1 MQSFLA
7 TADHIIETTTITK
20 KMPSMHYHTS
30 YELYY
35 LEMGSREYF
44 VEDKLFSVA
53 AGEFVLIAP
62 GKLHRT
68 GGEQCVRTLINFT
81 KEFLCRYLAPDA
93 VEQMLVCFENPK
105 IVPTERQQGGCKQ
118 LLRRLA
124 ASADETEFALT
135 LGLLLLTLGRCGSEE
150 IENDYV
156 STVVEYINGHFAQIT
171 SIGQIAEAFFVSKY
185 HLCRVFKNAMK
196 LTIIEYLNQVK
207 IKNARQMLEFSDR
220 EVGDIAE
227 LCGFNSVAYFSNV
240 FKKITGMAP
249 SEYRKNTRGDK

>member
-1 MQSFLA
+1 MQSYLA
-7 TADHIIETTTITK
+7 TADHIIETTAITK
-20 KMPSMHYHTS
+20 KMPSMHYHSS

-81 KEFLCRYLAPDA
+81 KDFLCRYLAPDT
-93 VEQMLVCFENPK
+93 VEQMLSCFEHAK
-105 IVPTERQQGGCKQ
+105 IVPTERQQGNCKQ
-118 LLRRLA
+118 LLRRIA
-124 ASADETEFALT
+124 ASAGEEEFALN
-135 LGLLLLTLGRCGSEE
+135 LGLLLLAIGRCGSQE

-156 STVVEYINGHFAQIT
+156 STVVEYINGHFAQID

-196 LTIIEYLNQVK
+196 VTLIEYLNQVK
-207 IKNARQMLEFSDR
+207 IKNARQLLEFSERD
-220 EVGDIAE
+220 VGDVAE
-227 LCGFNSVAYFSNV
+227 ACGFNSVAYFSNV
-240 FKKITGMAP
+240 FKKITGMSP
-249 SEYRKNTRGDK
+249 TEYRKSIRTDR

>member
-7 TADHIIETTTITK
+7 TADHIIETTAITK
-20 KMPSMHYHTS
+20 KMPSMHYHSS

-53 AGEFVLIAP
+53 TGEFVLIAP

-81 KEFLCRYLAPDA
+81 KEFLCRYLNPDT
-93 VEQMLVCFENPK
+93 VEQMLGCFEYPK
-105 IVPTERQQGGCKQ
+105 LVPTERQQGNCKQ
-118 LLRRLA
+118 LLRRI
-124 ASADETEFALT
+124 ASSVDEEEFALN
-135 LGLLLLTLGRCGSEE
+135 LGLLLLALGRCGGQE

-156 STVVEYINGHFAQIT
+156 STVVEYINRNFAEIT

-196 LTIIEYLNQVK
+196 VTLIEYLNQVK
-207 IKNARQMLEFSDR
+207 IKNARQLLEFSERD
-220 EVGDIAE
+220 VGDIAE
-227 LCGFNSVAYFSNV
+227 SCGFNSVAYFSNV

-249 SEYRKNTRGDK
+249 SEYRKGTRNDR

>member
-7 TADHIIETTTITK
+7 TADHIIETTAVTK

-81 KEFLCRYLAPDA
+81 KEFLCRYLEPGM
-93 VEQMLVCFENPK
+93 VEKLLTCFEHPK
-105 IVPTERQQGGCKQ
+105 IVPTERQQGNCKQ

-124 ASADETEFALT
+124 ASADEMEFAMN
-135 LGLLLLTLGRCGSEE
+135 LGLLLSALGRCSSEE

-156 STVVEYINGHFAQIT
+156 STVVEYINRNFSQIT

-196 LTIIEYLNQVK
+196 VTLIEYLTQVK
-207 IKNARQMLEFSDR
+207 IKNARQLLEFTDR
-220 EVGDIAE
+220 EVGDISE
-227 LCGFNSVAYFSNV
+227 ECGFNSVAYFSNV
-240 FKKITGMAP
+240 FKKVTGMAP
-249 SEYRKNTRGDK
+249 SEYRKSLRTDK

>member
-81 KEFLCRYLAPDA
+81 KEFLCRYLNPDM
-93 VEQMLVCFENPK
+93 VERMLLCFEHAK
-105 IVPTERQQGGCKQ
+105 LVPTERQQGSCKQ
-118 LLRRLA
+118 LLRRVA
-124 ASADETEFALT
+124 ASANEEEFALS
-135 LGLLLLTLGRCGSEE
+135 LGLLLLALGRCGSEE

-156 STVVEYINGHFAQIT
+156 STVVEYINHNFAQIT

-196 LTIIEYLNQVK
+196 VTIIEYLNQVK
-207 IKNARQMLEFSDR
+207 IKNARQLLEFSERD
-220 EVGDIAE
+220 VGDIAE
-227 LCGFNSVAYFSNV
+227 ACGFNSVAYFSNV

-249 SEYRKNTRGDK
+249 SEYRKGARNDR

>member
-1 MQSFLA
+1 MQSYLA

-20 KMPSMHYHTS
+20 KMPSMHYHSS

-81 KEFLCRYLAPDA
+81 RDFLCRYLCPGT
-93 VEQMLVCFENPK
+93 VEQILTCFDHPK
-105 IVPTERQQGGCKQ
+105 IVPNERQQGNCKQ
-118 LLRRLA
+118 LLRRIA
-124 ASADETEFALT
+124 ASANEEEFAMS
-135 LGLLLLTLGRCGSEE
+135 LGLLLLALGRCGCQE

-156 STVVEYINGHFAQIT
+156 SGVVEYINGHFAEIT

-185 HLCRVFKNAMK
+185 HLCRVFKNGMK
-196 LTIIEYLNQVK
+196 VTLIEYLNQVK
-207 IKNARQMLEFSDR
+207 IKNARQLLEFSDR

-227 LCGFNSVAYFSNV
+227 ACGFNSVAYFSNV
-240 FKKITGMAP
+240 FKKITGISP
-249 SEYRKNTRGDK
+249 SEYRKNIRESK

>member
-1 MQSFLA
+1 MQSYLA
-7 TADHIIETTTITK
+7 TADHIIETTAITK
-20 KMPSMHYHTS
+20 KMPSMHYHSS

-53 AGEFVLIAP
+53 VGEFVLIAP

-68 GGEQCVRTLINFT
+68 GGEKCVRTLINFT
-81 KEFLCRYLAPDA
+81 KEFLCRYLCPDT
-93 VEQMLVCFENPK
+93 VERLLCCFEHAK

-118 LLRRLA
+118 LLRRIA
-124 ASADETEFALT
+124 DSASEEEFALA
-135 LGLLLLTLGRCGSEE
+135 LGLLLLALGRCGSQE

-156 STVVEYINGHFAQIT
+156 STVVKYINKNYAQIT

-196 LTIIEYLNQVK
+196 VTLIEYLNQVK
-207 IKNARQMLEFSDR
+207 IKNARQLLEFSDR
-220 EVGDIAE
+220 DVGDIAE
-227 LCGFNSVAYFSNV
+227 ACGFNSVAYFSNV

-249 SEYRKNTRGDK
+249 SEYRKNTRGHK

>member
-7 TADHIIETTTITK
+7 TADHIIETTAITK

-53 AGEFVLIAP
+53 TGEFVLIAP

-81 KEFLCRYLAPDA
+81 KEFLCRYLNPDT
-93 VEQMLVCFENPK
+93 VEQMLGCFDHPK
-105 IVPTERQQGGCKQ
+105 LVPTERQQGTCKQ
-118 LLRRLA
+118 LLRRIA
-124 ASADETEFALT
+124 ASANEAEFALN
-135 LGLLLLTLGRCGSEE
+135 LGLLLLTLGRCGSQE

-156 STVVEYINGHFAQIT
+156 STVVEYINRNFAQIN

-196 LTIIEYLNQVK
+196 VTLIEYLNQVK
-207 IKNARQMLEFSDR
+207 IKNARQLLEFSDR
-220 EVGDIAE
+220 DVSDVAE
-227 LCGFNSVAYFSNV
+227 NCGFNSVAYFSNV

-249 SEYRKNTRGDK
+249 SEYRKGTRNDR

>member
-20 KMPSMHYHTS
+20 KMPSMHYHSS

-81 KEFLCRYLAPDA
+81 KEFLCRYVSPET
-93 VEQMLVCFENPK
+93 VEQMLSCFENPK
-105 IVPTERQQGGCKQ
+105 IVPTERQQSSCKQ
-118 LLRRLA
+118 LLRRLS
-124 ASADETEFALT
+124 ASTDDGEFALT
-135 LGLLLLTLGRCGSEE
+135 LGLLLLTLSRCGSEE

-156 STVVEYINGHFAQIT
+156 STVVEYINRNFAEIT
-171 SIGQIAEAFFVSKY
+171 CIGQIAEAFFVSKF

-196 LTIIEYLNQVK
+196 MTIIEYLNQVK
-207 IKNARQMLEFSDR
+207 IKNARQLLEFSNR

-240 FKKITGMAP
+240 FKKITGTSP
-249 SEYRKNTRGDK
+249 TEYRKNIQGEK